1 MSTQFLDDS
10 VSDESRKKPSM
21 ILEYNRTKGR
31 VDNADKLVRE
41 YSCARRTSRWPL
53 RLFMNMLDIGALNAF
68 IIWMLK
74 NKDWNQRKPN
84 RRYRFLLE
92 LGKELTNPNILRR
105 ASNPMVSSFQL
116 SELLKLRECMMHEI
130 LQLKAHH
137 QHLGSSRAARGED
150 AYIVL
155 EATTRK
161 SAQSALN
168 ANILSVRTQEDQHNC
183 DMC

>member
-1 MSTQFLDDS
+1 MEAAKGRDLLSSKFIFSDGLAVVSYVPKKNKTVCLLSAQFLDDS
-10 VSDESRKKPSM
+10 VSDQSHKKPNM
-21 ILEYNRTKGR
+21 ILEYNHTRGG

-74 NKDWNQRKPN
+74 NKNWNQSKRN

-105 ASNPMVSSFQL
+105 ASNPNG
-116 SELLKLRECMMHEI
+116 
-130 LQLKAHH
+130 LQLPVV
-137 QHLGSSRAARGED
+137 RAVEAAGVYVAR
-150 AYIVL
+150 
-155 EATTRK
+155 
-161 SAQSALN
+161 
-168 ANILSVRTQEDQHNC
+168 NIAAEST
-183 DMC
+183 